1 MFPFASNPDLTEIA
15 IGPTKYFVFELSITI
30 LRIITILILNM
41 KLFHIQYA
49 FKHANRIRSGSHPN
63 KIIYKLTVGCDPR
76 P

>member
-15 IGPTKYFVFELSITI
+15 LGPTKYFVFELS
-30 LRIITILILNM
+30 ITILILNM